1 MPMMLLRKRKER
13 LELSCPFFANVL
25 PSSLYR
31 QAWYRDKPTRRR
43 EILSKPGECMNYSL
57 NRETLVCLMALVM
70 VTKAVWQ
77 PARTHKQK
85 QHNLGQDGASSGGY
99 AMLSMIME
107 RYAFLQ
113 SLYKL
118 CLGQQTL
125 TLTLTLIFL
134 IYCVAWPWD
143 LWGVLTKAFWQS
155 WKLWEDASTLY
166 SIIFPS
172 E

>member
-1 MPMMLLRKRKER
+1 
-13 LELSCPFFANVL
+13 
-25 PSSLYR
+25 
-31 QAWYRDKPTRRR
+31 
-43 EILSKPGECMNYSL
+43 MNYSL

-134 IYCVAWPWD
+134 IYCVA
-143 LWGVLTKAFWQS
+143 
-155 WKLWEDASTLY
+155 
-166 SIIFPS
+166 
-172 E
+172 